1 MRHEILV
8 GLRVIDEPG
17 YARYRAAMTPL
28 LEQCGGR
35 FRYDFRVSEVL
46 AGASDRINRVFII
59 SFPDEAARHAFFA
72 DERYKKVRT
81 EHFDAAADSAEVIA
95 AFDL

>member
-28 LEQCGGR
+28 LE
-35 FRYDFRVSEVL
+35 
-46 AGASDRINRVFII
+46 
-59 SFPDEAARHAFFA
+59 H
-72 DERYKKVRT
+72 KKVRT